1 MRGWQGQEVSK
12 RLESVTKARGLR
24 THRGYGVHISARV
37 DSPTLALLLEE
48 ADDRQLLLL
57 VNHETLLDGVDV
69 GVLHTP

>member
-1 MRGWQGQEVSK
+1 
-12 RLESVTKARGLR
+12 
-24 THRGYGVHISARV
+24 
-37 DSPTLALLLEE
+37 LLLEE